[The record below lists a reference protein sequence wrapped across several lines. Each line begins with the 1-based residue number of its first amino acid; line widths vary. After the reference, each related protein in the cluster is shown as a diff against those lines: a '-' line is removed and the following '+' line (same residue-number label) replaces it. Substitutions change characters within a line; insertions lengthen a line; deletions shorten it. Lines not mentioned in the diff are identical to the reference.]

1 MPESSN
7 TTTDAPQEYEEPQNN
22 TTVMEFSRKNRK
34 HLIGTDPNCQNTR
47 NEILIRDSK
56 TPVKFKT
63 KKDCKVES
71 EE

>member
-7 TTTDAPQEYEEPQNN
+7 TSTDAPQEYEEPQNN

-34 HLIGTDPNCQNTR
+34 HSIDTDRNCQKTR
-47 NEILIRDSK
+47 NETLIHDSK
-56 TPVKFKT
+56 TPVKKT
-63 KKDCKVES
+63 EKDCKVES